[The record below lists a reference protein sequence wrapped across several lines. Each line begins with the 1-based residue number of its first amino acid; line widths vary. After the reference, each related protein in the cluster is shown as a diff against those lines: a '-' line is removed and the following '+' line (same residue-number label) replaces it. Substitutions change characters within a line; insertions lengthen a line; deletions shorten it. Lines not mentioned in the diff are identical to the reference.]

1 MYIVRKIVNISSA
14 LTRVCCCRF
23 GLPRRRAGLG
33 AGAAFKMGE
42 GAGFGFG
49 SAFATDFAVK
59 APSGRLSDFLTSLR
73 TLVSLMMF
81 CVRSP
86 TVREG
91 HFHNEPFLTVGVL
104 TRGAYGAEN
113 SFSKISRYSWLM
125 LGWPCAIA
133 TSAPREY
140 AARALSV

>member
-1 MYIVRKIVNISSA
+1 MYIVRKIFNISSGA
-14 LTRVCCCRF
+14 TCICGCRF
-23 GLPRRRAGLG
+23 GLPRRRDDLG
-33 AGAAFKMGE
+33 AGAAFKIGDDT
-42 GAGFGFG
+42 GFGLG
-49 SAFATDFAVK
+49 SAFATDLDVK
-59 APSGRLSDFLTSLR
+59 EPSGRLSDFLTSLR

-86 TVREG
+86 TVRKG

-113 SFSKISRYSWLM
+113 SLSKISRYSWLM